1 MTKLSMIEFY
11 IAKIESYMR
20 RKHDSI
26 LKVQEDED
34 SFSPVQVGG
43 LSDTEQVDDDAGDAN
58 SSDEAVN
65 ERNTGDGMPEVL
77 VENNGTHPQDKS

>member
-1 MTKLSMIEFY
+1 MTKLSIIEFY

-26 LKVQEDED
+26 LKVQENRN
-34 SFSPVQVGG
+34 SLSPVQISS
-43 LSDTEQVDDDAGDAN
+43 LSDAEQVDDDAGDAN

-65 ERNTGDGMPEVL
+65 ERNTGESP
-77 VENNGTHPQDKS
+77 PQDKS

>member
-1 MTKLSMIEFY
+1 MTKLSIIEFY

-26 LKVQEDED
+26 LKVQENRN
-34 SFSPVQVGG
+34 SLSPVQISS
-43 LSDTEQVDDDAGDAN
+43 LSDAEQVDDDAGDAN

-65 ERNTGDGMPEVL
+65 ERNTGESS
-77 VENNGTHPQDKS
+77 PQDKS